1 MTVVF
6 ILIETTIYADVYI
19 EPTYIN
25 TLFLLGCLIDKEY
38 CISNFRNI
46 SNFYRIGGFR

>member
-6 ILIETTIYADVYI
+6 ILIETTIYSDVYI

-38 CISNFRNI
+38 CISNF
-46 SNFYRIGGFR
+46 YRIGGFR